1 MAITKEYIDSISF
14 DIAKQKYY
22 NANKVDAV
30 LDEFKAGVM
39 ELIAENEKLRKGGEK
54 KKEPAVDTSALLS
67 EAKIQAESLIGD
79 AKLKAE
85 KILAQA
91 KQEAA
96 EIVEKA
102 KAEAEQMQANNVG
115 GSTGFSARQLDAIDK
130 INKQLDELNVT
141 QATQIF
147 RLKQALVTM
156 ATTK

>member
-1 MAITKEYIDSISF
+1 MAITKEYLDSISF

-39 ELIAENEKLRKGGEK
+39 ELIAENEKLRKDGNA
-54 KKEPAVDTSALLS
+54 KKEPAVDTAALLS
-67 EAKIQAESLIGD
+67 EAKIQSESIIGD

-85 KILAQA
+85 RILAQA

-102 KAEAEQMQANNVG
+102 KAEAEQMQASSA
-115 GSTGFSARQLDAIDK
+115 GSIGLSANQLDAIDK